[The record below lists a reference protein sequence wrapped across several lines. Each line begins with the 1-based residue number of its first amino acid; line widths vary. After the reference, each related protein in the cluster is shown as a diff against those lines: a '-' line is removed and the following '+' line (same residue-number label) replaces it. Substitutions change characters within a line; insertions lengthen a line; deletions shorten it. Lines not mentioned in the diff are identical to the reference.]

1 MRRKLG
7 HTQLGCELLNP
18 MPDHL
23 LCYALTPN
31 SSRPRN
37 ASKQS
42 STSDPS
48 RHDPFIGDLL
58 DPVVS
63 TYLIPLNRSRIEIPL
78 EGGDG
83 RVSTDHRQDCCSLSS
98 AIVFSSNEQE
108 GCIAPIQGLL
118 EIARPLNAKLIS
130 GRQRSGSADVKI

>member
-7 HTQLGCELLNP
+7 HAQLGCELLNY

-37 ASKQS
+37 ASKLS

-58 DPVVS
+58 DQS
-63 TYLIPLNRSRIEIPL
+63 GTGQFAYDPLS
-78 EGGDG
+78 
-83 RVSTDHRQDCCSLSS
+83 Q
-98 AIVFSSNEQE
+98 
-108 GCIAPIQGLL
+108 
-118 EIARPLNAKLIS
+118 S
-130 GRQRSGSADVKI
+130 GRRPPSDLRVAADDRRSVGPAHDDAAHTRVESRESLDPACPSQSRHSEAAKVCEPVRWSTSS

>member
-7 HTQLGCELLNP
+7 HAQLGCELLNY

-48 RHDPFIGDLL
+48 RHDPFIGDQL
-58 DPVVS
+58 DPVW
-63 TYLIPLNRSRIEIPL
+63 N
-78 EGGDG
+78 GD
-83 RVSTDHRQDCCSLSS
+83 SS
-98 AIVFSSNEQE
+98 HMTRFSNQVDDRPV
-108 GCIAPIQGLL
+108 IFALL
-118 EIARPLNAKLIS
+118 QIIKGQFGQLTT
-130 GRQRSGSADVKI
+130 GVGS